1 MLNGEASAAEA
12 DTAGTSTD
20 SVNPFSTSTDA
31 SANPIGFTSA
41 GNSDTP
47 ATDGTAQVSGSDASA
62 DAADAAAFEAALS
75 GFETTEKIP
84 ESEVLSFL
92 ALQEMAHARLY
103 ASVPWLMPRFEALIG
118 KYARGISI
126 DLDAMEEQLR
136 DAHVDGSGVDFR
148 RGESHQG
155 RHPRHSRTARG
166 AGFAGIAAGDGRGLG
181 GLRGVARRYGPSAS
195 YRTVA

>member
-1 MLNGEASAAEA
+1 
-12 DTAGTSTD
+12 TD

-47 ATDGTAQVSGSDASA
+47 AADGTAQVSGSDASA

-136 DAHVDGSGVDFR
+136 DATSMD
-148 RGESHQG
+148 
-155 RHPRHSRTARG
+155 P
-166 AGFAGIAAGDGRGLG
+166 
-181 GLRGVARRYGPSAS
+181 
-195 YRTVA
+195 

>member
-1 MLNGEASAAEA
+1 MFAGPVPIPIPDGMKDPAQLMKLLGNTSFAMQLGHAAGNLSHEVHGSFDQGIALLKNPAGGLIAQNATEYAKMLNGEASAAEA

-47 ATDGTAQVSGSDASA
+47 ATDGTTQVSGSDASA

-92 ALQEMAHARLY
+92 ALRK
-103 ASVPWLMPRFEALIG
+103 WLTPACTPR
-118 KYARGISI
+118 YRG
-126 DLDAMEEQLR
+126 
-136 DAHVDGSGVDFR
+136 
-148 RGESHQG
+148 
-155 RHPRHSRTARG
+155 
-166 AGFAGIAAGDGRGLG
+166 
-181 GLRGVARRYGPSAS
+181 
-195 YRTVA
+195 